1 MNKSI
6 FGLILIV
13 IIALMLLVSYLLKSR
28 PTPLE
33 SNQEVEQPKVSLFEN
48 ITNMCK
54 IFPLEEVNKLTGKTF
69 TKTQSF
75 HSNDGKTYNCEYFL
89 DNHFII
95 IDLGLYD
102 VSDQKK
108 GYAYLDR
115 TISTDS
121 RIQIEHFMVHSGKNP
136 EEIIDIYLVLG
147 TNSFVRIGKSSA
159 QVMSNDELINLAQH
173 MTAILQGTEA
183 YKVPQISNKKTRTP
197 TSDDGVPLPSA
208 QSIGRTFL
216 ELIGE
221 KDIDRAL
228 SMMSADMLGDEA
240 QQQAWGVQFNAFES
254 FVVTSMQDS
263 LKETWTSDTQ
273 QFKAVIE
280 VTMKPDAIEAPI
292 PNYGWDNGENIRW
305 IVMKKINGRWNVDA
319 IATGP

>member
-1 MNKSI
+1 MS
-6 FGLILIV
+6 
-13 IIALMLLVSYLLKSR
+13 LMLLTSYILKSR
-28 PTPLE
+28 PTPFE
-33 SNQEVEQPKVSLFEN
+33 SNQEKEQPKVGLFEN
-48 ITNMCK
+48 MTDMCR

-69 TKTQSF
+69 TKTQTF
-75 HSNDGKTYNCEYFL
+75 KSNDGKTYNCEYLL

-108 GYAYLDR
+108 GYVYLDR
-115 TISTDS
+115 KISTDS
-121 RIQIEHFMVHSGKNP
+121 RIKIEHFMVHSGKSP

-147 TNSFVRIGKSSA
+147 KDSFVRVGKSSA
-159 QVMSNDELINLAQH
+159 QIMSNDELIKLAQH

-183 YKVPQISNKKTRTP
+183 YIVPQIS
-197 TSDDGVPLPSA
+197 VPLPSA

-221 KDIDRAL
+221 KNIDKAF
-228 SMMSADMLGDEA
+228 SMMSDDILGDES

-263 LKETWTSDTQ
+263 LKETWTNDTQ
-273 QFKAVIE
+273 QFKAVID

-305 IVMKKINGRWNVDA
+305 IVLKKINGTWKIHA